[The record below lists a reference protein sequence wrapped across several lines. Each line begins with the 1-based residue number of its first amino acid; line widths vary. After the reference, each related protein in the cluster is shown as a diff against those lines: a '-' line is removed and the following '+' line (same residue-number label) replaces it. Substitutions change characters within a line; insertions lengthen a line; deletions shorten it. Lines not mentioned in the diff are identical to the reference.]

1 MEVGEFGFSGGLT
14 PPHPDP
20 DIQHTA
26 EGCVAVPLLFLTQGP
41 DCLHS
46 GCGILPVSD
55 NSSLCHS
62 FCRGYWEFLVDSE
75 VNLIVVPYF

>member
-26 EGCVAVPLLFLTQGP
+26 EGSVAVPLLFLTQGAR
-41 DCLHS
+41 
-46 GCGILPVSD
+46 LPPFW
-55 NSSLCHS
+55 L
-62 FCRGYWEFLVDSE
+62 WDS
-75 VNLIVVPYF
+75 PGF